1 MKGAIFRLVRFGLV
15 SFGSLLLCACQSM
28 EERGYERTPYGDWVK
43 IGTPYFGD
51 SAVRTHTREI
61 LVQTIP
67 RGAYIE
73 RDNEYIGVA
82 PISVTVQTDSDGD
95 LRDWHTIRATDTPTG
110 AWSQKRLSRMHPAP
124 EKMLID
130 IRPYLSPPKPFG
142 TGP

>member
-1 MKGAIFRLVRFGLV
+1 MRAINCTGPLAFLAFT
-15 SFGSLLLCACQSM
+15 LLCGCLSR

-51 SAVRTHTREI
+51 SAVRKHTRDI

-67 RGAYIE
+67 RGAYVE

-82 PISVTVQTDSDGD
+82 PITVTVETDSYGN

-110 AWSQKRLSRMHPAP
+110 AWSEKRVSRLQPAP

-130 IRPYLSPPKPFG
+130 IRPYLAARQG
-142 TGP
+142 TRIGP

>member
-1 MKGAIFRLVRFGLV
+1 MPERRQVCRMFV
-15 SFGSLLLCACQSM
+15 LLLLPLAACQSM
-28 EERGYERTPYGDWVK
+28 EDKGYVRNPYGDWIK
-43 IGTPYFGD
+43 PGQRYFGD
-51 SAVRTHTREI
+51 SAHRNDTREI

-82 PISVTVQTDSDGD
+82 PISVTVQTDSDGN

-110 AWSQKRLSRMHPAP
+110 AWSQKRLSRMQPAP

-130 IRPYLSPPKPFG
+130 IRPYLSPPNPFG

>member
-1 MKGAIFRLVRFGLV
+1 MGRAIFSPVRFGLILL
-15 SFGSLLLCACQSM
+15 GSLSLCACQSM
-28 EERGYERTPYGDWVK
+28 EDKGYVKNKYGDWIK
-43 IGTPYFGD
+43 PGTPYFGD
-51 SAVRTHTREI
+51 GVTHSRDI

-110 AWSQKRLSRMHPAP
+110 AWSQKRLSRGQPAP

-130 IRPYLSPPKPFG
+130 IRPYLPQPKPFG
-142 TGP
+142 VGP

>member
-1 MKGAIFRLVRFGLV
+1 MEDKGYVRNPF
-15 SFGSLLLCACQSM
+15 
-28 EERGYERTPYGDWVK
+28 GDWIK
-43 IGTPYFGD
+43 PGERYFGD
-51 SAVRTHTREI
+51 SAYRNDTREI

-82 PISVTVQTDSDGD
+82 PISVTVETDSYGN

-110 AWSQKRLSRMHPAP
+110 AYSQKRLSRTQPAP

-130 IRPYLSPPKPFG
+130 IRPYLSPKPPFG

>member
-1 MKGAIFRLVRFGLV
+1 MLLRIGRVIVLLP
-15 SFGSLLLCACQSM
+15 LLLGACQSM
-28 EERGYERTPYGDWVK
+28 EDKGYVRNPYGDWIK
-43 IGTPYFGD
+43 PGQRYFGD
-51 SAVRTHTREI
+51 SAHRNDTREI

-110 AWSQKRLSRMHPAP
+110 AWSEKRLSRGQLAP

-130 IRPYLSPPKPFG
+130 IRPYLPPLRPFG
-142 TGP
+142 VGP

>member
-1 MKGAIFRLVRFGLV
+1 MKGVIFRLVRFGLV
-15 SFGSLLLCACQSM
+15 LFGSLSLCACQSM
-28 EERGYERTPYGDWVK
+28 EDKGYVRNPYGDWIK
-43 IGTPYFGD
+43 PGQRYFGD
-51 SAVRTHTREI
+51 SAHRNDTREI

-110 AWSQKRLSRMHPAP
+110 AWSQKRLSRMQPAP

>member
-1 MKGAIFRLVRFGLV
+1 MLVLV
-15 SFGSLLLCACQSM
+15 LLSLAACQSM
-28 EERGYERTPYGDWVK
+28 EEKGYIKNKYGDWIK
-43 IGTPYFGD
+43 PGTPYFGD
-51 SAVRTHTREI
+51 GVTYSREI

-82 PISVTVQTDSDGD
+82 PITVTVETDSYGN

-110 AWSQKRLSRMHPAP
+110 AWSEKRVSRLQPAP

-130 IRPYLSPPKPFG
+130 IRPYLTPQRPFG
-142 TGP
+142 VGP

>member
-1 MKGAIFRLVRFGLV
+1 MEDKGYVRNPF
-15 SFGSLLLCACQSM
+15 
-28 EERGYERTPYGDWVK
+28 GDWIK
-43 IGTPYFGD
+43 PGQRYFGD
-51 SAVRTHTREI
+51 SAYRNDTREI

-82 PISVTVQTDSDGD
+82 PITVTVETDSYGN

-110 AWSQKRLSRMHPAP
+110 AWSEKRVARLQPAP

-142 TGP
+142 VGP

>member
-1 MKGAIFRLVRFGLV
+1 
-15 SFGSLLLCACQSM
+15 M

-51 SAVRTHTREI
+51 SAVRSYSRDI

-67 RGAYIE
+67 RRGYVT
-73 RDNEYIGVA
+73 RNGEYIGMA
-82 PISVTVQTDSDGD
+82 PISVSIETTSDGYPK
-95 LRDWHTIRATDTPTG
+95 RWNTIRATDTPTG
-110 AWSQKRLSRMHPAP
+110 AWRQEEVSPQHKAP

-130 IRPYLSPPKPFG
+130 VRPYLSPPQVMR

>member
-1 MKGAIFRLVRFGLV
+1 MTSIFQPRYV
-15 SFGSLLLCACQSM
+15 LLLLLPLAACQSM
-28 EERGYERTPYGDWVK
+28 EDKGYVKNKYGDWIK
-43 IGTPYFGD
+43 PGQRYFGD
-51 SAVRTHTREI
+51 DVTYSREI

-82 PISVTVQTDSDGD
+82 PIGVTVETDSDGN

-110 AWSQKRLSRMHPAP
+110 AWSEKRVSRGQPAP

-130 IRPYLSPPKPFG
+130 IRPYLSPHHG
-142 TGP
+142 MRMGP